1 MLGLEGWMDIR
12 SLHQQGLSISSIAR
26 REDANRRIYATT
38 REIPRNGGCR
48 GQSPYKLRRHPTFL
62 LSCGRPLIMHTFC
75 AGKVNLGVLP
85 SWHARCCFRVR
96 SF

>member
-38 REIPRNGGCR
+38 REIPRNGG
-48 GQSPYKLRRHPTFL
+48 
-62 LSCGRPLIMHTFC
+62 
-75 AGKVNLGVLP
+75 
-85 SWHARCCFRVR
+85 
-96 SF
+96 